1 MTKSARSGAVTPL
14 WRMYGFPNGYTADAV
29 VIAAL
34 SNAKAFTRRL
44 DITYD
49 DLVVVAPDPVLQPAR
64 RSDPEAGS
72 GWACPSWR
80 WPSSGKRTISRP
92 TSGSTGKLA
101 GKHRPDPAG
110 YRDDIKGW
118 VKDPANYGNIMGLI
132 TLAIPAGNWT
142 ASKQYARGD
151 FVRPKS
157 PPAGSTLFY
166 ECTVAGTS
174 SPREPG
180 AWPATPGSTCKDG
193 TVVWTCMDESDAG
206 CFGKMAFRYAD
217 PAKMGQPIAAVEYIR
232 LLRFI
237 RLWKKLGWTI
247 EQTDAAIC
255 GLYPLL
261 AGTSD
266 FESRIDS
273 LAELDKGLQV
283 VLLRLGILSKVM
295 RSMDLTPDRDLL
307 SLLACWSDI
316 YAHGDH
322 SLYRKMFLNP
332 TLLKLDPVFDD
343 NGFGGFLQ
351 KADVRYVHREP
362 RLAPAIAS
370 AVPDISYDSR
380 VKKLSYA
387 SVMDTRTYRI
397 LGEFAQDNKEFREA
411 IDALYGKQRL
421 FTHSEA
427 LRSGVQPDRG
437 RVRPDRRHA

>member
-1 MTKSARSGAVTPL
+1 MEDPAHPVEYGWRDILMEEIGLSREEYAILTSSAMVPL
-14 WRMYGFPNGYTADAV
+14 WKMYGFPAGTTDDAV
-29 VIAAL
+29 RAGMANV
-34 SNAKAFTRRL
+34 KQFCRRL
-44 DITYD
+44 GITYD
-49 DLVVVAPDPVLQPAR
+49 DIVAILRTRFINPHSDLIPKVR
-64 RSDPEAGS
+64 RLGLPYVALAELRQKNNLATDEWFDGQ
-72 GWACPSWR
+72 
-80 WPSSGKRTISRP
+80 
-92 TSGSTGKLA
+92 LA

-132 TLAIPAGNWT
+132 TLAIPAGSWT

-362 RLAPAIAS
+362 RLAPAIAMPSPIS
-370 AVPDISYDSR
+370 ATT
-380 VKKLSYA
+380 A
-387 SVMDTRTYRI
+387 
-397 LGEFAQDNKEFREA
+397 A
-411 IDALYGKQRL
+411 
-421 FTHSEA
+421 
-427 LRSGVQPDRG
+427 
-437 RVRPDRRHA
+437 